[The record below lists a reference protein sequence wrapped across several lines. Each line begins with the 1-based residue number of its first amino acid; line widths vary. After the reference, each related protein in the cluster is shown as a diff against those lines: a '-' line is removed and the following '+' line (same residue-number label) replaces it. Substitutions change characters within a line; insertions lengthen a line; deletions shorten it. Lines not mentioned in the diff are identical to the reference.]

1 MPLHLIPVPI
11 HLVLIAIYLVARNR
25 NDLKKTAIIQPVA
38 TFVAM
43 LIAALSFFSPHAD
56 TSYTIWILVGMGL
69 CFLAD
74 IFNIDMT
81 NDKILYAAIGAFV
94 IAYLEYAITFT
105 RFNGFQRQDLLVA
118 VIFILIYIF
127 LMRLYWKGL
136 GNFKIPILIYGLVM
150 PFMVTRAIS
159 TLFGSSFSLLSAILV
174 TVGCTMLFL
183 GDIEYGMHRFRQPL
197 KFFFGPICYAGGQ
210 LLIALSCAYFLL

>member
-1 MPLHLIPVPI
+1 MYLHLIPVPI
-11 HLVLIAIYLVARNR
+11 HLVLIAIYLVARNH

-56 TSYTIWILVGMGL
+56 TSYTVWILVGMGL

-105 RFNGFQRQDLLVA
+105 RFSGFQRQDLLVA
-118 VIFILIYIF
+118 GIFILIYIF

-159 TLFGSSFSLLSAILV
+159 TLLGSSFSLLSAILV

-183 GDIEYGMHRFRQPL
+183 GDIEYGLHRFRKPL